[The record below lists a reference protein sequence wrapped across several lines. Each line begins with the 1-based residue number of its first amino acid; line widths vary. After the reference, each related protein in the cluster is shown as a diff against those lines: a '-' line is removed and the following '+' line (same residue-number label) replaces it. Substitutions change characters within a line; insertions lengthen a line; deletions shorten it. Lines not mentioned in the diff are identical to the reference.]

1 MTDIVIAAAPADEA
15 RADAIAEAL
24 AALGFDVA
32 PRALDDAGMAQAV
45 DDAKCVLA
53 LWSPAASDAPKLAE
67 QAALALQL
75 NKLVCAE
82 LDDGALPPSF
92 EQAPRTNL
100 DASDRVI
107 FKQRF
112 EALIAQ
118 IEKLTPTEGDSDALP
133 QALAKARA
141 ALGAPPIEPD
151 IAPDFARSPPEPIS
165 PLKIAEPLPPTPTKA
180 PPPLVQRRKQG
191 WRIAGLGAMTLL
203 LFAVG
208 IGASRLMTALRTTP
222 LHVGHASD
230 TVVVTPTALAA
241 PRYGL
246 SEAQLQTLPWREA
259 ASRLNAAQTDQIKAA
274 AEHGDAFAQTLS
286 CLGHLAGAP
295 NFLPSPT
302 AASAYCD
309 QAAAQNYPA
318 GLYMSWILRRVAP
331 SAPITDAVARD
342 RLAQAAQRGLVAAQ
356 IDYAQVLAP
365 DARAPAASQV
375 EAGRL
380 LLAAAEHGD
389 PRGQYYYARW
399 LRDSP
404 AGPRN
409 PNAAMPYLQHASDA
423 GEVDALHML
432 ATFYRDGVGAPRDP
446 GRARALYERAAA
458 QNFPP
463 SMMNLADM
471 LRSSDGARAAQIY
484 AQLACMRD
492 ERQIAPLAMR
502 RLHAMGQTARCS

>member
-32 PRALDDAGMAQAV
+32 PRALDDADLTKVV

-53 LWSPAASDAPKLAE
+53 LWSPASSEQPKLTE
-67 QAALALQL
+67 QATLALER

-82 LDDGALPPSF
+82 LDNGTLPDSF
-92 EQAPRTNL
+92 EAAPRTNL

-107 FKQRF
+107 FRQRF

-141 ALGAPPIEPD
+141 VLGMPAPPP
-151 IAPDFARSPPEPIS
+151 APPPEPEIIS
-165 PLKIAEPLPPTPTKA
+165 PLKTAEPLPPTSTQA
-180 PPPLVQRRKQG
+180 PAAPVVERRKQG
-191 WRIAGLGAMTLL
+191 WRIAALGAMTLL

-222 LHVGHASD
+222 LHNAHAD
-230 TVVVTPTALAA
+230 DATIVTPTALAA
-241 PRYGL
+241 PRFGL
-246 SEAQLQTLPWREA
+246 TEAQLETLPWREA
-259 ASRLNAAQTDQIKAA
+259 AGRLNATETEQIKTA
-274 AEHGDAFAQTLS
+274 AEQGNAFAQTLA
-286 CLGHLAGAP
+286 CLGHLAGAA

-302 AASAYCD
+302 AAGAYCD
-309 QAAAQNYPA
+309 QASAQNYRA
-318 GLYMSWILRRVAP
+318 GLYMSWTLRRSAP
-331 SAPITDAVARD
+331 NAPITEAVARA
-342 RLAQAAQRGLVAAQ
+342 RLAQAAQGGLIAAQ
-356 IDYAQVLAP
+356 IDYALMIAP

-375 EAGRL
+375 EAGHL
-380 LLAAAEHGD
+380 LQSAAEHGD
-389 PRGQYYYARW
+389 ARGQYYYARW

-409 PNAAMPYLQHASDA
+409 PNAAIPYLQHAADA

-432 ATFYRDGVGAPRDP
+432 ATFFRDGIGAPRDP

-471 LRSSDGARAAQIY
+471 VRTSDPARAAQLY

-492 ERQIAPLAMR
+492 EHQIAPLASR
-502 RLHAMGQTARCS
+502 RLHAMGQTARCG

>member
-1 MTDIVIAAAPADEA
+1 MTDIVIAAAPADGA

-32 PRALDDAGMAQAV
+32 PRALDDADMAKAV

-53 LWSPAASDAPKLAE
+53 LWSPAASEEPKLTE
-67 QAALALQL
+67 QATLALER

-82 LDDGALPPSF
+82 LDDGALPAPF
-92 EQAPRTNL
+92 EAAPRTNL

-141 ALGAPPIEPD
+141 VLGMPPAPQPP
-151 IAPDFARSPPEPIS
+151 APTPEPIS
-165 PLKIAEPLPPTPTKA
+165 PLKTAEPLPPTPTQA
-180 PPPLVQRRKQG
+180 PPPSPALERRKQG
-191 WRIAGLGAMTLL
+191 WQIAALGAMTLL

-208 IGASRLMTALRTTP
+208 MGTSRLMTALRAMP
-222 LHVGHASD
+222 LRAAHASD
-230 TVVVTPTALAA
+230 AVTVSPTALSS

-246 SEAQLQTLPWREA
+246 TEVQLQTLPWREA
-259 ASRLNAAQTDQIKAA
+259 AGRLNPAETEQIKAA
-274 AEHGDAFAQTLS
+274 AEQGDAFAQTLA

-302 AASAYCD
+302 AAGAYCD
-309 QAAAQNYPA
+309 QAAAQDYPA
-318 GLYMSWILRRVAP
+318 GLYMSWTLRHAAP
-331 SAPITDAVARD
+331 NAPITEAVARD

-380 LLAAAEHGD
+380 LQSAAEHGD
-389 PRGQYYYARW
+389 PRGQYSYARW

-409 PNAAMPYLQHASDA
+409 PTAAIPYLQHAADA

-432 ATFYRDGVGAPRDP
+432 ATFYRDGIGVARDS
-446 GRARALYERAAA
+446 GRARALYQRAAA
-458 QNFPP
+458 RNFAP

-471 LRSSDGARAAQIY
+471 LRIDDSARAAQLY

-492 ERQIAPLAMR
+492 ERQIAPLATR
-502 RLHAMGQTARCS
+502 RLHAMGQTARCG

>member
-15 RADAIAEAL
+15 RAAAIAEAL
-24 AALGFDVA
+24 AALGFEVA
-32 PRALDDAGMAQAV
+32 SRALGDDDMAKAV

-53 LWSPAASDAPKLAE
+53 LWSPASSDQPKLAE
-67 QAALALQL
+67 QATLALER

-82 LDDGALPPSF
+82 LDHGTLPDTYGA
-92 EQAPRTNL
+92 APRTNL

-118 IEKLTPTEGDSDALP
+118 IERLTPTEGDADALP

-141 ALGAPPIEPD
+141 ALGMPPLAP
-151 IAPDFARSPPEPIS
+151 PPEPEVLS
-165 PLKIAEPLPPTPTKA
+165 PLKTAEPLPPTSTQAPTA
-180 PPPLVQRRKQG
+180 PVVERRKLG
-191 WRIAGLGAMTLL
+191 WRIAALGAMALL

-222 LHVGHASD
+222 LRAAHASD
-230 TVVVTPTALAA
+230 ATIVTPTALPT
-241 PRYGL
+241 PRFGL
-246 SEAQLQTLPWREA
+246 TEIQLRTLPWREA
-259 ASRLNAAQTDQIKAA
+259 AARLDGAETEQIKAA
-274 AEHGDAFAQTLS
+274 AERGDAFAQTLA
-286 CLGHLAGAP
+286 CLGHLAGAA

-302 AASAYCD
+302 AAGVYCD
-309 QAAAQNYPA
+309 QASAQNYPA
-318 GLYMSWILRRVAP
+318 GLYMSWALRRSAP
-331 SAPITDAVARD
+331 NAPITEAVARD

-356 IDYAQVLAP
+356 IDFAQLLAP

-380 LLAAAEHGD
+380 LQSAAEHGD

-404 AGPRN
+404 AGPHN
-409 PNAAMPYLQHASDA
+409 PSAAIPYLQHAADA
-423 GEVDALHML
+423 GEADALHML
-432 ATFYRDGVGAPRDP
+432 ATFYRDGIGAPRDA

-458 QNFPP
+458 QHFTP

-471 LRSSDGARAAQIY
+471 LRASDPARATQIY

-492 ERQIAPLAMR
+492 EHQIAPLASR